1 MKRIKQEKGFTL
13 IEMLIV
19 LLIISILILITIPNI
34 SKHFATID
42 KKGCDAYVS
51 MVQGQVEAYRV
62 DLMTYPTLQDL
73 VDKGYLKKNETTCP
87 NKEEIEITNEG
98 EVKLVNPPQ
107 PVSAARTGDRDG

>member
-1 MKRIKQEKGFTL
+1 MKQLKQEKGFTL

-19 LLIISILILITIPNI
+19 LLIISILILITVPNI

-73 VDKGYLKKNETTCP
+73 VDKGYLKENETTCP

-98 EVKLVNPPQ
+98 EVKLVNPPE
-107 PVSAARTGDRDG
+107 PASTAVTGRS